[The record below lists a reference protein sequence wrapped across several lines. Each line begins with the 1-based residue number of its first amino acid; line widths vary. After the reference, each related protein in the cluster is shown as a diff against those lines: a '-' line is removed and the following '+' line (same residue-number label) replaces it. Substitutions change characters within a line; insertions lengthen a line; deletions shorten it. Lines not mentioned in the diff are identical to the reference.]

1 MTFLFETRTALRM
14 LTCLFAVTLM
24 TPMRGNAESP
34 NPAAASTL
42 ISINENW
49 RFNLGEHEGAESVAF
64 DDGGWETIDLPHTW
78 NNLDGQDG
86 GDDYHR
92 GTGWYRRRLEIPADA
107 KNRRYFLRIGAASMA
122 ADVYL
127 NGVKLGRHV
136 GGFAAFCYELTPH
149 IRFGEQ
155 HVLAVRVDNSHDD
168 NVPPWSADF
177 TFFGGLYRGA
187 ELLVTNAL
195 CISPLDYASPGV
207 KIEQRNVSPE
217 RGDVVVRTQTSNGAK
232 KPVDA
237 TVSTTITDRDG
248 HAVASSESKHIVDAE
263 GLAVAEAKLTVD
275 KPHLWN
281 GVDDPYLYEVRVR
294 VSDGDRIVDEQRH
307 PLGLRFFRVD
317 PDRGFFLNGKPYR
330 LYGVNRHQD
339 RINKGWAIGK
349 AEHDEDFALIR
360 EMGCTAVRLAH
371 YQHDAYVYDLCDRLG
386 LIVWAE
392 IPLVDRI
399 NDTESFT
406 NNCRQQLIELIRQNR
421 NHPSILFWGVHNE
434 ITAPWKPGPDAGPL
448 VGELARLA
456 KSEDPTRLTVCA
468 ATDPPEHP
476 ANWQTDLT
484 AFNRYFGW
492 YGGEPEE
499 LGDWL
504 DKMHADHPKSPLGVS
519 EYGAGASILHH
530 EDPPKKPKHDGEW
543 HPEEWQARVHE
554 QSWTIMRQRPYL
566 WCVFVWNMF
575 DFAVDRRSE
584 GDTAGRNDKG
594 LVTYDRKTRKDAF
607 YWYKANWSDEPMIH
621 ITSKRFT
628 DRKDP
633 NVNVRVYSNLD
644 EVTLTVNGKP
654 IGQRRSDN
662 HIFEWTDVTL
672 SPGENT
678 IRAAGKSGTT
688 QTEDGCRWTYEL
700 VN

>member
-1 MTFLFETRTALRM
+1 MVIGYKSVSGVLL
-14 LTCLFAVTLM
+14 
-24 TPMRGNAESP
+24 SP
-34 NPAAASTL
+34 VLVMMIASSHAGAQSL
-42 ISINENW
+42 DVGGASARLSINDHW
-49 RFNLGEHEGAESVAF
+49 RFSLGEYDDAESVAF
-64 DDGGWETIDLPHTW
+64 DDGGWESIDLPHTW

-92 GTGWYRRRLEIPADA
+92 GAGWYRRRLAFPTDA
-107 KNRRYFLRIGAASMA
+107 GKRRYFLRMGAASMV
-122 ADVYL
+122 ADVFL
-127 NGVKLGRHV
+127 NGIKLGRHA

-149 IRFGEQ
+149 IRFGQ
-155 HVLAVRVDNSHDD
+155 QNLLAVRVDNSHDD

-187 ELLVTNAL
+187 EILVTGPV
-195 CISPLDYASPGV
+195 CVSPLDDASPGV
-207 KIEQRNVSPE
+207 RIEQRDVSKDHAE
-217 RGDVVVRTQTSNGAK
+217 VIVQTLLSNGTDK
-232 KPVDA
+232 KTELTVETSIIGHDGRVVA
-237 TVSTTITDRDG
+237 TKKTRANVQARQ
-248 HAVASSESKHIVDAE
+248 DAE
-263 GLAVAEAKLTVD
+263 SETVLSIQ

-281 GVDDPYLYEVRVR
+281 GVKDPYLYQVHVK
-294 VSDGDRIVDEQRH
+294 VFDGERLIDETRQ

-339 RINKGWAIGK
+339 RINKGWAVSR

-371 YQHDAYVYDLCDRLG
+371 YQHDPYVYGLCDRLG

-392 IPLVDRI
+392 IPLIDRI
-399 NDTESFT
+399 NDTESFAA
-406 NNCRQQLIELIRQNR
+406 NCRQQLMELIRQNR

-434 ITAPWKPGPDAGPL
+434 ITAPWKPGPDAGLL

-468 ATDPPEHP
+468 ATDPVDHA

-492 YGGEPEE
+492 YGGEPDE
-499 LGDWL
+499 LGEWL
-504 DKMHADHPKSPLGVS
+504 DKTHVDHPKSPLGIS

-543 HPEEWQARVHE
+543 HPEEWQSRVHE
-554 QSWTIMRQRPYL
+554 RSWTIMRQRPHL

-607 YWYKANWSDEPMIH
+607 YWYKANWSNEPMIH

-628 DRKDP
+628 NRKDP
-633 NVNVRVYSNLD
+633 NVKVRVYSNLD

-678 IRAAGKSGTT
+678 IRASGESDTK
-688 QTEDGCRWTYEL
+688 QIEDKCRWTIQ
-700 VN
+700 NAG